1 MHLKPSENTQLH
13 GMNYFFNEIIKL
25 YNEKKMPT
33 KILLSGKK
41 GLGKSTLAYHV
52 VNYILS
58 NTEDF
63 KYDPNKLSINNEN
76 RSFKLLK
83 NNLHPNF
90 YLIDLLNDII

>member
-1 MHLKPSENTQLH
+1 MNLKPSDNTQLH
-13 GMNYFFNEIIKL
+13 GMDCFFKEIIKL

-41 GLGKSTLAYHV
+41 GLGKSTLAYHI

-63 KYDPNKLSINNEN
+63 KYDLNNF
-76 RSFKLLK
+76 SK
-83 NNLHPNF
+83 
-90 YLIDLLNDII
+90 